1 MFLNIYAPNKTNEQC
16 IFYDEI
22 QNELDKLEIDTD
34 CKLIVGGD
42 LNVIREPDLD
52 GSGGSPKLKES
63 SKKIE
68 NLCLSLDLID
78 IWRIRNP
85 KLKRFSWR
93 QKSPMIQQ
101 WLDYWLISNN
111 IQKEIDKDDIIPA
124 IRSGN
129 SMQVCQKMKNM

>member
-1 MFLNIYAPNKTNEQC
+1 MT
-16 IFYDEI
+16 
-22 QNELDKLEIDTD
+22 
-34 CKLIVGGD
+34 LI
-42 LNVIREPDLD
+42 NVIRDPDLD

-111 IQKEIDKDDIIPA
+111 IQKEIDKVDIIPA